1 MQLHL
6 SKTLRRVSHDHH
18 QLIKGTNMQNHS
30 RQLMQAIAGIFA
42 ISAVGSTTLVSA
54 AEHTGD
60 EKCAG
65 VIKAGRNDCSTS
77 KNACHSHV
85 TVDAD
90 PEAWIWVPRGTCDK
104 IANAHVSTVITPEGE

>member
-1 MQLHL
+1 MKDTTKKLLQAVAGVLAAGAVA
-6 SKTLRRVSHDHH
+6 STNVAYAGEHD
-18 QLIKGTNMQNHS
+18 
-30 RQLMQAIAGIFA
+30 
-42 ISAVGSTTLVSA
+42 
-54 AEHTGD
+54 GD

-90 PEAWIWVPRGTCDK
+90 SEAWVWVPKGTCDK
-104 IANAHVSTVITPEGE
+104 IAGAHVTAIKTPEGQ